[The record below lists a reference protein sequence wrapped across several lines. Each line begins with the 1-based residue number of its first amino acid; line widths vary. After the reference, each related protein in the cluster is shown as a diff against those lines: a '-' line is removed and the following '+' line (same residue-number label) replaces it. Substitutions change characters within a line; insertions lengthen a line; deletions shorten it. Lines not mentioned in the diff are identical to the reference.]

1 MESYRYDLI
10 DVGRQA
16 ISAQFGTKLNE
27 YKAAFEK
34 GDADGAAT
42 LEATCLAIIVSRQP
56 QSERL
61 WVGQLHAGHTCLVCA
76 LMSV

>member
-42 LEATCLAIIVSRQP
+42 LETACLAIIVSRQP
-56 QSERL
+56 LSKRL
-61 WVGQLHAGHTCLVCA
+61 WVWTTACTVRVCIPR
-76 LMSV
+76 VNHR

>member
-27 YKAAFEK
+27 YKTAFEK

-42 LEATCLAIIVSRQP
+42 LETACLAIIVSRQP
-56 QSERL
+56 
-61 WVGQLHAGHTCLVCA
+61 VC
-76 LMSV
+76 MSVHTKGEPSLTDPKMD